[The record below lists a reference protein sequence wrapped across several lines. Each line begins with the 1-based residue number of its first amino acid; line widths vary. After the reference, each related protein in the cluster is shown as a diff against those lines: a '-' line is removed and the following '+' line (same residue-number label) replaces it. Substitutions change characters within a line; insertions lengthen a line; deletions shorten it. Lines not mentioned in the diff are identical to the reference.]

1 MKELIKAIRSA
12 ANMNQEQFASALG
25 TTPLSINRWEN
36 GKTMPNRMAQTQLYN
51 FCKEREL
58 DVVEIIVN
66 AKEYTDENNKLVLYH
81 GSKKG
86 IDGDIAPISRGECDF
101 GKGFYMGTTTLQP
114 LTLVCNEDKPKFYA
128 VELDTTDL
136 KVLTVDIGMDWAMLI
151 AYYRKEM
158 ESAKGTPVYEKYAHM
173 ADGYDL
179 IIGYIA
185 NDRMYTELSRFFNRT
200 LTDVAL
206 INCLSALDLGKQ
218 YVAVSEKACKQIK
231 VLKEYPLSQLELA
244 LLKDMSAERRKEGIA
259 LAEEIEI
266 KYRREGKY
274 FDEILRG
281 E

>member
-1 MKELIKAIRSA
+1 MKDLIKAIRFA

-36 GKTMPNRMAQTQLYN
+36 GKTLPNRMAQTQLYN
-51 FCKEREL
+51 FCKEHAI
-58 DVVEIIVN
+58 DVAQLIIDTK
-66 AKEYTDENNKLVLYH
+66 AYGDTDNKLVLYH

-86 IDGDIAPISRGECDF
+86 IVGDIAPISRDECDF
-101 GKGFYMGTTTLQP
+101 GSGFYMGTNTLQP
-114 LTLVCNEDKPKFYA
+114 LTLVCNEDKPKFYT
-128 VELDTTDL
+128 VELDMTGL
-136 KVLTVDIGMDWAMLI
+136 KVLTVEIGMDWAMLI

-158 ESAKGTPVYEKYAHM
+158 ESAKGTPIYEKYAHM
-173 ADGYDL
+173 ADGYDV

-218 YVAVSEKACKQIK
+218 YVAISEKACKQIK
-231 VLKEYPLSQLELA
+231 ILKEEPLSQLEPS

-259 LAEEIEI
+259 LAEEIEV
-266 KYRREGKY
+266 KYRREGKF
-274 FDEILRG
+274 FDEILKG

>member
-1 MKELIKAIRSA
+1 MKDLIKAIRFA

-36 GKTMPNRMAQTQLYN
+36 GKTLPNRMAQTQLYN
-51 FCKEREL
+51 FCKEHAI
-58 DVVEIIVN
+58 DVAQLIIN
-66 AKEYTDENNKLVLYH
+66 TKAYGDTDNKLVLYH

-86 IDGDIAPISRGECDF
+86 IVGDIAPISRNECDF
-101 GKGFYMGTTTLQP
+101 GSGFYMGTNMLQP
-114 LTLVCNEDKPKFYA
+114 LTLVCNEDKPKFYT
-128 VELDTTDL
+128 VELDLTGL

-158 ESAKGTPVYEKYAHM
+158 ESAKGTPIYEKYAHM
-173 ADGYDL
+173 ADGYDV

-185 NDRMYTELSRFFNRT
+185 NDRMYTELSRFFNKT

-218 YVAVSEKACKQIK
+218 YVAISEKACKQIK
-231 VLKEYPLSQLELA
+231 ILKEEPLSGLELS

-259 LAEEIEI
+259 LAEEIEV
-266 KYRREGKY
+266 KYRREGKF
-274 FDEILRG
+274 FDEILKG